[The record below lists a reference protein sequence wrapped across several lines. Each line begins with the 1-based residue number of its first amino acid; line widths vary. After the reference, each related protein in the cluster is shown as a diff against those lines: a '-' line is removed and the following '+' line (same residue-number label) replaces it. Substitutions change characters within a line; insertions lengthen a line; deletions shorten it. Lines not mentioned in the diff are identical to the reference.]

1 MLSDM
6 AMSIF
11 WHQQCII
18 HCTLTQAVH
27 CFDKLN
33 TLSTIQT
40 PIYCITQTKYI
51 LQLFYDWRHLQLQS
65 PISRY
70 MILKNKVFTTVYF
83 LFQTSTNATVILV
96 EMEAPVLIPWIS
108 TSAVVPWD
116 TWELFVKKVSRAY
129 LISAIQCD
137 VT

>member
-1 MLSDM
+1 M
-6 AMSIF
+6 
-11 WHQQCII
+11 
-18 HCTLTQAVH
+18 
-27 CFDKLN
+27 
-33 TLSTIQT
+33 QT
-40 PIYCITQTKYI
+40 PIYCIIETKYI
-51 LQLFYDWRHLQLQS
+51 LQLFYDWRHLHLQS
-65 PISRY
+65 SISQY